1 MEKKSL
7 ILFLIPIM
15 LIPIAMIIPA
25 IGLGNLDNGFSDV
38 EAAKII
44 PAIGLGNLDNGFS
57 DVQCYGYYG
66 C

>member
-7 ILFLIPIM
+7 IIFLIPLI
-15 LIPIAMIIPA
+15 LIPIAIIT
-25 IGLGNLDNGFSDV
+25 
-38 EAAKII
+38 

-57 DVQCYGYYG
+57 DVQAEIITPAIGLGNLDHGFRDMQCYGYYG